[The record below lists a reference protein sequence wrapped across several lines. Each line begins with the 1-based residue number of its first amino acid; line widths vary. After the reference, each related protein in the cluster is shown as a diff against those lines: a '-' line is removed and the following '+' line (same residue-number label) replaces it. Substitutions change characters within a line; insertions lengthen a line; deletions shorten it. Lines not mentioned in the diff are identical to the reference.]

1 MPATDVATFAPGKQ
15 VVHAGAWRSLLGACY
30 YSHFHVR
37 RIVLGQINSLLHF
50 SSHRSANL
58 RSLMT
63 QRGWADWVLALLDD
77 VADDMAGV
85 GTVASDLLQQRVAEG
100 RVVEGVVPA
109 SALSEGERL
118 VCHVYQLTM
127 HVVVLALVEAFF
139 NDDSTV
145 AEEAPVEPPA
155 EQDLPEDFNPHLN
168 LNNVA
173 VCGALASYPHYLQY
187 HADLV
192 HTHSRHATAP
202 ARIRSLAPLYG
213 NGFLVPLAQLGR
225 AAACRPLCFRSQL
238 RDAMLVALSRSHAH
252 NYTLPRAI
260 LTSCVVKLQRV
271 GGSRGSASVPLHL
284 RLEQIAYLLSMVR
297 AFVFAVPVT
306 AQPAAVAGE
315 DGDKDKDKE
324 RDRDRD
330 RQAADTDLSHLCV
343 PGYAFVLG
351 ATVNPSSGAALDAA
365 TLPTAAPEGPALS
378 PVPAGVVGAETWVR
392 EGGALHW
399 QEQHGLA
406 LDGELLER
414 AAAMLVHM
422 RFLSLTTPAATAV
435 FAPAAT
441 DTPATQQPVASPMP
455 TARRYGTI
463 RIGAGGTSSL
473 FAAARSAAA
482 VPAAAATAYTHP
494 QAVASGAVSKP
505 PATAVWSSLTALS
518 LAEQEKPD
526 ARSLRLI
533 REIQTVGEFL
543 KDAAGFLALM
553 RERVRLLTPAQASAL
568 VREYI
573 ALKNRQKIFTSK
585 LQM

>member
-1 MPATDVATFAPGKQ
+1 
-15 VVHAGAWRSLLGACY
+15 
-30 YSHFHVR
+30 
-37 RIVLGQINSLLHF
+37 
-50 SSHRSANL
+50 
-58 RSLMT
+58 
-63 QRGWADWVLALLDD
+63 
-77 VADDMAGV
+77 
-85 GTVASDLLQQRVAEG
+85 
-100 RVVEGVVPA
+100 
-109 SALSEGERL
+109 
-118 VCHVYQLTM
+118 
-127 HVVVLALVEAFF
+127 
-139 NDDSTV
+139 
-145 AEEAPVEPPA
+145 
-155 EQDLPEDFNPHLN
+155 
-168 LNNVA
+168 
-173 VCGALASYPHYLQY
+173 
-187 HADLV
+187 
-192 HTHSRHATAP
+192 
-202 ARIRSLAPLYG
+202 
-213 NGFLVPLAQLGR
+213 
-225 AAACRPLCFRSQL
+225 
-238 RDAMLVALSRSHAH
+238 
-252 NYTLPRAI
+252 
-260 LTSCVVKLQRV
+260 
-271 GGSRGSASVPLHL
+271 
-284 RLEQIAYLLSMVR
+284 
-297 AFVFAVPVT
+297 
-306 AQPAAVAGE
+306 
-315 DGDKDKDKE
+315 
-324 RDRDRD
+324 
-330 RQAADTDLSHLCV
+330 
-343 PGYAFVLG
+343 
-351 ATVNPSSGAALDAA
+351 
-365 TLPTAAPEGPALS
+365 
-378 PVPAGVVGAETWVR
+378 VVGAETWVR

-494 QAVASGAVSKP
+494 QAVASGA
-505 PATAVWSSLTALS
+505 ATAVWSSLTALS